1 MTEWDYLTQR
11 ANENAAL
18 EFDVDGE
25 ATTMSVGDYLK
36 AVNAAGAGRIAAEEK
51 RAAAAAKA
59 KKDNQNMLLYL
70 AAGGAALLLLTR

>member
-1 MTEWDYLTQR
+1 MAGVDDR
-11 ANENAAL
+11 DIS
-18 EFDVDGE
+18 FDIDGE
-25 ATTMSVGDYLK
+25 STTMSVGDYLK
-36 AVNAAGAGRIAAEEK
+36 AVSASGAGRIAAEEK